1 MVCRGRFTTPVS
13 SFADS
18 GDPSAFKIRA
28 FTYSLLLF
36 KSMYSAPEPDTT
48 ISMGV
53 SDTPMLEIGLASV
66 KYTFSTA
73 TWFVGDAKRE
83 SSIG

>member
-1 MVCRGRFTTPVS
+1 
-13 SFADS
+13 
-18 GDPSAFKIRA
+18 
-28 FTYSLLLF
+28 
-36 KSMYSAPEPDTT
+36 MYSAPEPDTT

-83 SSIG
+83 FHWLSYVFIITA